1 MHRRGGALWQV
12 KNSES
17 EKVTVDNI
25 KTFLFAGHD
34 TTASALSWALY
45 LISTHPKVEAK
56 LLLEFAN
63 NGLSAGDNSA
73 LTYEVLNQMPYL
85 AAVVKEVLRL
95 YPSAGFTRT
104 VAKGRRVGVLGG
116 YTLPEGV
123 EIFVFPNTIQR
134 DERNWP
140 NALQFDPERWIGLD
154 PSTSKGLAYLPFS
167 LGPRNCVGMNLARME
182 IYTVL
187 VLLLLR
193 YNFTYTDPDE
203 PQVLVYLSI
212 TPNRMM
218 MKASRRHATETTN
231 ES

>member
-73 LTYEVLNQMPYL
+73 LTY
-85 AAVVKEVLRL
+85 
-95 YPSAGFTRT
+95 
-104 VAKGRRVGVLGG
+104 
-116 YTLPEGV
+116 
-123 EIFVFPNTIQR
+123 
-134 DERNWP
+134 
-140 NALQFDPERWIGLD
+140 
-154 PSTSKGLAYLPFS
+154 
-167 LGPRNCVGMNLARME
+167 
-182 IYTVL
+182 
-187 VLLLLR
+187 
-193 YNFTYTDPDE
+193 
-203 PQVLVYLSI
+203 
-212 TPNRMM
+212 
-218 MKASRRHATETTN
+218 
-231 ES
+231 